1 MPRFPSAAN
10 VLRTALMGVAL
21 ACALL
26 ASPVFAQADADP
38 ILIQNAS
45 VAVRKSDYLLE
56 LERLPAEARGGFAN
70 SPRRVLDLLQRML
83 VERTVATQARNENLL
98 DKRNYKARLAVE
110 TDRVLTAMKL
120 QEVELAAAEEF
131 EALRASF
138 EKHSREIYLTD
149 RAKYQLPET
158 VTITHI
164 LFDAKKRDED
174 EARKAAQDA
183 RAQLAAGKD
192 FAAMARANSDDPSA
206 PRNNGRL
213 ENLRRADLDP
223 AFAAAAFA
231 LQPGELSLP
240 VKSQFGW
247 HVIRLEA
254 KTPARTQPFDDV
266 KDAILA
272 EQRAKYVGAKR
283 EQYLASVRNDGS
295 IRLNEAA
302 VDELVVRV
310 DRDEVRRK
318 VQDIAPGAMAPPK

>member
-1 MPRFPSAAN
+1 MLRFPSAAGF
-10 VLRTALMGVAL
+10 LRAALAAVL

-26 ASPVFAQADADP
+26 ASPAYAQADADP
-38 ILIQNAS
+38 ILIRNS
-45 VAVRKSDYLLE
+45 TIAVRKSDYLLE
-56 LERLPAEARGGFAN
+56 LERLPAEQRGGFGN
-70 SPRRVLDLLQRML
+70 NPRRVRELLQRML
-83 VERTVATQARNENLL
+83 VERSVAAQARDENLL
-98 DKRNYKARLAVE
+98 DKRNYKARFAVE
-110 TDRVLTAMKL
+110 TDRALTALKL
-120 QEVELAAAEEF
+120 QEVELVAAEEF
-131 EALRASF
+131 EARRASF
-138 EKHSREIYLTD
+138 EKHARETYLAD

-158 VTITHI
+158 ATFTHI
-164 LFDAKKRDED
+164 LFDAKKRGED

-183 RAQLAAGKD
+183 RAELAAGKD

-206 PRNNGRL
+206 PRNSGRL

-223 AFAAAAFA
+223 AFADATFA

-272 EQRAKYVGAKR
+272 EQRAKYVGARR
-283 EQYLASVRNDGS
+283 EQYLASVRNDSS
-295 IRLNEAA
+295 IQMNDAA

-310 DRDEVRRK
+310 DRDELRRK
-318 VQDIAPGAMAPPK
+318 VQEVAPGAMAPPK